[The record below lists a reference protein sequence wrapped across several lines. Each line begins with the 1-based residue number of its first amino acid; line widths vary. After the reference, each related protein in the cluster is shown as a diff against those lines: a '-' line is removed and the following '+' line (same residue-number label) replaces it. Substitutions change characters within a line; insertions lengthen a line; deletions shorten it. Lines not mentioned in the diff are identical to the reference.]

1 MRRQTVVV
9 PFSEVGH
16 TGLGGRA
23 YELCCDAQCEMFAG
37 ILVVKVDLKNVPY
50 PSTPRQPTSVQI
62 LRQIERHSR
71 IGRCTVFKVLHVT
84 NV

>member
-1 MRRQTVVV
+1 MRRQMVVV

-16 TGLGGRA
+16 TGLSGRA

-50 PSTPRQPTSVQI
+50 PSTPDSLQCSDSQTDRETFEGWEDVPF
-62 LRQIERHSR
+62 SR
-71 IGRCTVFKVLHVT
+71 YST
-84 NV
+84 